1 MSPTSYR
8 TAPPRDVVN
17 PYTTHKVA
25 ALLLPWSQAAAR
37 GSAEKSWGMPIA
49 QAVPKVHL
57 HCHLEGALRAATFV
71 ELAAEHGVPLRYHP
85 SGKQQEAWTDE
96 PTEPVDPKNPY
107 RFKDFPEFLLM
118 FAAVSRSLQT
128 PGDYARL
135 GREFVEDALAQ
146 NVMYGELF
154 VSPSVWTF
162 FNPGLDVRACF
173 EALVHELRAA
183 RPRATFKLLPDLTR
197 NFGEA
202 SAMGTAKLA
211 VSFADLDVI
220 GVSLGGDEARF
231 PPELFVEAFEFVR
244 SQGMHTV
251 AHAGE
256 AAGAESVR
264 VAVEVLG
271 AQRIGHGI
279 HALRDRSVVE
289 LLARRQI
296 PLEICPTSNILTGAA
311 LPDYPHPYVDLDRA
325 GCVVTIDAD
334 DPTLFGTSIEREYTL
349 VEQVVGSNTL
359 TRFVRNAIDASFASD
374 EHKAAMHSRLGA
386 ELEALRRSWT
396 DNVRA

>member
-1 MSPTSYR
+1 
-8 TAPPRDVVN
+8 
-17 PYTTHKVA
+17 
-25 ALLLPWSQAAAR
+25 
-37 GSAEKSWGMPIA
+37 MPIA
-49 QAVPKVHL
+49 QAIPKVHL
-57 HCHLEGALRAATFV
+57 HCHLEGTLRPSTFV
-71 ELAAEHGVPLRYHP
+71 ELATERGIPLRYHP

-96 PTEPVDPKNPY
+96 ATDPVDPANPY
-107 RFKDFPEFLLM
+107 RFKDFPEFLLL
-118 FAAVSRSLQT
+118 FAAVSRSLQD
-128 PGDYARL
+128 PDDYARL

-146 NVMYGELF
+146 NVMYGELS

-197 NFGEA
+197 NFGAAAAIE
-202 SAMGTAKLA
+202 TAKLA

-256 AAGAESVR
+256 AAGAQSVR

-279 HALRDRSVVE
+279 HALRDRGVVD

-296 PLEICPTSNILTGAA
+296 PLEICPTSNASTGAA
-311 LPDYPHPYVDLDRA
+311 LPDFPHPYVDLDRA

-334 DPTLFGTSIEREYTL
+334 DPALFGTSIGREYAL
-349 VEQVVGSNTL
+349 VERVVGENTL
-359 TRFVRNAIDASFASD
+359 TRYVRNAIDASFAPD
-374 EHKAAMHSRLGA
+374 ELKAAMHSRLGA
-386 ELEALRRSWT
+386 ELAALRRTVSEH
-396 DNVRA
+396 VRA